1 MSAAGARGDAGEGG
15 DGVGEGFF
23 DLQNGEFFEV
33 GQRGVEDFVEER
45 AVGVEVG
52 VQVDGAGGVFALAV
66 HRKIIFADAAGG
78 EFFYD
83 DAPVL
88 TADF

>member
-33 GQRGVEDFVEER
+33 GQRGVEDFVQQGSVR
-45 AVGVEVG
+45 VEIRVE
-52 VQVDGAGGVFALAV
+52 VDGAGGIFALSV

>member
-33 GQRGVEDFVEER
+33 GQRGVEDFVQQGSVR
-45 AVGVEVG
+45 VEIRVE
-52 VQVDGAGGVFALAV
+52 VDGAGGIFALSV
-66 HRKIIFADAAGG
+66 HRKIIFTDAAGG
-78 EFFYD
+78 EFFD
-83 DAPVL
+83 HNAPVL
-88 TADF
+88 AADF